1 MKKNIATVST
11 SGDLKL
17 LIIGPFVLEWIIEN
31 NKIKLKQQNIYIKLN
46 LISFSFGMWNWL
58 IKIAIGIQFTR
69 YKYWTLYFGLLNI
82 DKINCQKEFVPKRN
96 SKFDR
101 PKLSL

>member
-58 IKIAIGIQFTR
+58 IKIAIEYNSRDI
-69 YKYWTLYFGLLNI
+69 NI
-82 DKINCQKEFVPKRN
+82 EHYILDY
-96 SKFDR
+96 
-101 PKLSL
+101 